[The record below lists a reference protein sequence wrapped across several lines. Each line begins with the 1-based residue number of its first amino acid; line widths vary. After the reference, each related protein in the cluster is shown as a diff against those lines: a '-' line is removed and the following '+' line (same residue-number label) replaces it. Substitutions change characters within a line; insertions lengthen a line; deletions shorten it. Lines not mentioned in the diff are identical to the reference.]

1 MISEVVEKMLLE
13 SKAVMA
19 LRLAFSRMIV
29 SITLKRSVAERFAD
43 DSIFEL
49 VRPSE
54 VKAKERDSQVRGN
67 SGSEI
72 LLQTCFDKI
81 RSKSSDSIKL
91 FRKWETRLLVCV
103 VAVVGALV
111 SDPAGPACDA
121 TSKYRP
127 SGWNIVSSFS

>member
-1 MISEVVEKMLLE
+1 
-13 SKAVMA
+13 
-19 LRLAFSRMIV
+19 MIV

-91 FRKWETRLLVCV
+91 FRKWETRLLI
-103 VAVVGALV
+103 GIEYPKL
-111 SDPAGPACDA
+111 
-121 TSKYRP
+121 
-127 SGWNIVSSFS
+127 